1 MIVNIHQAKTMLS
14 QLIERVLSGEDVII
28 AKAGKPVV
36 RLVKAEPQ
44 AKRVLGSA
52 AGTIRYS
59 RGWDEPLSDREIDE
73 FLGS

>member
-1 MIVNIHQAKTMLS
+1 MDVNIHQAKTMLS
-14 QLIERVLSGEDVII
+14 QLIERVLSAEEVII

-36 RLVKAEPQ
+36 RLVKVEPQ

-59 RGWDEPLSDREIDE
+59 PGWDEPLGEREMDE
-73 FLGS
+73 FLGP